1 MNIKKILSTHDLIL
15 ISVKKQHKT
24 FNATKEKKKKKNM
37 PYLEGGKLLIELAII
52 SPKVFIAIIS

>member
-1 MNIKKILSTHDLIL
+1 
-15 ISVKKQHKT
+15 
-24 FNATKEKKKKKNM
+24 M

>member
-1 MNIKKILSTHDLIL
+1 
-15 ISVKKQHKT
+15 VKNQHAT
-24 FNATKEKKKKKNM
+24 CNASIAKKKKKNM